1 MSQAAAEIL
10 QLTATF
16 TCEGELD
23 SEQGTWCV
31 IGGVSLVVCHWWWVI
46 GGVSLVV
53 CVWGKCFALCW
64 NCLKLFAV
72 LELFEVGGH

>member
-31 IGGVSLVVCHWWWVI
+31 IGGVSLVVC
-46 GGVSLVV
+46 
-53 CVWGKCFALCW
+53 VWGECFALCW
-64 NCLKLFAV
+64 NCLKLF
-72 LELFEVGGH
+72 GH